1 MAVKI
6 LITND
11 DGIRSP
17 ALPELVRFARRLGA
31 VTVVAPKTEQS
42 GRSQAIDFFHPVEIK
57 EVDLFPGAAAYAMA
71 STPADCVRFG
81 TVGLGVEYDLLISGV
96 NCGYN
101 LGEDIVYSGTIG
113 AIFEGARSGTPGMA
127 ISAEAHTFLESL
139 AHLEAIFNAFRE
151 KDLFAHNLLYNVN
164 IPPMVRGMRITRQGG
179 IFYSDRFIKRGEDLY
194 IQEGE
199 PTGVRTDDL
208 SVDIDAV
215 REGYISITPLTHHR
229 TAMDAFE
236 KMRGIFE

>member
-1 MAVKI
+1 MKI

-17 ALPELVRFARRLGA
+17 ALPKLIRFARRFGE
-31 VTVVAPKTEQS
+31 VTAVAPNKEQS
-42 GRSQAIDFFHPVEIK
+42 GKSQAIDFFHPVEIK
-57 EVDLFPGAAAYAMA
+57 EVELAPDITAYAMS

-81 TVGLGVEYDLLISGV
+81 TIGLGVQYDLLISGI

-113 AIFEGARSGTPGMA
+113 AIFEGARSGTPGIA
-127 ISAEAHTFLESL
+127 LSAQAHVFMDSFD
-139 AHLEAIFNAFRE
+139 HLEAVFEAFRE
-151 KDLFAHNLLYNVN
+151 KELFSRNLLYNVN
-164 IPPMVRGMRITRQGG
+164 IPPAVRGMRITRQGG
-179 IFYSDRFIKRGEDLY
+179 IFYSDRFVKREEGLY

-236 KMRGIFE
+236 KMRGTFE